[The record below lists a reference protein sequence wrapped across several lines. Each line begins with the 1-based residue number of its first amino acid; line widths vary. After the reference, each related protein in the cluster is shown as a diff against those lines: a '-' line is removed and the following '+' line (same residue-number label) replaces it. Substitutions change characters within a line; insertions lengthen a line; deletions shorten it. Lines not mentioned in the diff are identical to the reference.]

1 MPAVDTLTQRQPSAA
16 PEDYA
21 SRLALAQPLRHLR
34 EGAASGTDLTVAVHG
49 NFARIIEQNFAQAS
63 PAQAARWLD
72 TVEARSLAT
81 LAQAYVNATEHRGRA
96 PLALDILAHR
106 LEAPQLARLAAAFG
120 HARLRAA
127 VARAAP
133 KRLPA
138 FDAVADPRASGPQ
151 AGEMNLHRHLAAP
164 LGAGVF
170 LDHGIEEIYL
180 CFRTAPR
187 GAGSAA
193 AALYQTGVAVGGALA
208 TARNP
213 GARIGACLSLG
224 AQLFPGPLWAPLAPR
239 VSAWLQAFLRA
250 ERWWPLLSPE
260 ERQAR
265 LQREGCTDIFELPAA
280 VQAAWA
286 HEGGD
291 YRCTWAWAARRQD
304 TQFALAGL

>member
-1 MPAVDTLTQRQPSAA
+1 MPAFDTPSPTPTPAA

-34 EGAASGTDLTVAVHG
+34 EGTASGTDLTVAVHG

-81 LAQAYVNATEHRGRA
+81 LAQAYVNATEHRSRA

-106 LEAPQLARLAAAFG
+106 LDGPRLARLAAAVG
-120 HARLRAA
+120 HQRLRAA
-127 VARAAP
+127 VMRAAP
-133 KRLPA
+133 TQLPT
-138 FDAVADPRASGPQ
+138 FDATADPRATGPQ
-151 AGEMNLHRHLAAP
+151 PGEMNLHRHLAAP

-170 LDHGIEEIYL
+170 LDHGIEEIFL
-180 CFRTAPR
+180 SFRTAPR
-187 GAGSAA
+187 GAASAA

-224 AQLFPGPLWAPLAPR
+224 AQLFPAPVWEPLAPR

-250 ERWWPLLSPE
+250 ERWWPLLSHE

-280 VQAAWA
+280 SQAAWA
-286 HEGGD
+286 LEGGD
-291 YRCTWAWAARRQD
+291 YRCTWAWAARRPDRQP
-304 TQFALAGL
+304 AMAAP